1 MLGHGKGSCQLN
13 GSYARDSKHNAHCG
27 EMRSEVLEAMGTGE
41 SLRGHSGHG
50 NPFDYLHVLKAK
62 EKFGFLW
69 GCRKPQENVTSNKT
83 EPDNLQTE
91 SLKTHQRA
99 EVVVSDQEN

>member
-62 EKFGFLW
+62 ERSSAFSRDAESHK
-69 GCRKPQENVTSNKT
+69 RTSLLTRQSQIICK
-83 EPDNLQTE
+83 
-91 SLKTHQRA
+91 LK
-99 EVVVSDQEN
+99 V